1 MGLTIND
8 IDKVWFKDDMIHLKT
23 KDGREQSMPL
33 RWFPRLKN
41 AKETQRNNYE
51 MRVWGLHWPE
61 LDEDLS
67 YSGFFTYKKD
77 EIDTNRTEVQL
88 LLARFPAIKISE
100 LAVIAGINPTLMRHY
115 ACGVKKPSAKRL
127 EQIKEAL
134 HRLGR
139 ELIAV

>member
-1 MGLTIND
+1 MELTIND
-8 IDKVWFKDDMIHLKT
+8 IDKVWFKDDQIHLRT
-23 KDGREQSMPL
+23 KDDREQGMPL
-33 RWFPRLKN
+33 RWFSRLQN
-41 AKETQRNNYE
+41 ATEAERNDYK
-51 MRVWGLHWPE
+51 MGTWGLHWPK
-61 LDEDLS
+61 LNEDLS
-67 YSGFFTYKKD
+67 YSGFFTYHKD
-77 EIDTNRTEVQL
+77 EEDNNRTEVQV

-100 LAVIAGINPTLMRHY
+100 LAVIAGISPTLMRHY